1 MRPDMFRVIIESG
14 RHGGHNDRNAT
25 KPRRVG
31 DWDAYHSHESMRLP
45 HKDRKEQS
53 DRFSVMRRY
62 MRAQVGRP
70 WDLIWSEICRS
81 ISGRHVLGFHLRTHM
96 GQDIV
101 ERNICI
107 INGVPHEL
115 KRFGRGWNELNHG
128 DLYVHPET
136 GLLCW
141 YKKGEARRWRYRKPT
156 DPTLKK
162 ISDVE
167 TLKWEKGVWYRY
179 TFVPLPP
186 GVEGP
191 PPHTKKQLNKRE
203 LRAHG
208 LR

>member
-14 RHGGHNDRNAT
+14 RHGGHNNRNAT

-31 DWDAYHSHESMRLP
+31 DWDAYLSHESMRLP

-81 ISGRHVLGFHLRTHM
+81 ISGRHVLGFHLREHL
-96 GQDIV
+96 GKDIV
-101 ERNICI
+101 RRRNIRMV
-107 INGVPHEL
+107 NGVPREWNSYSWE
-115 KRFGRGWNELNHG
+115 WNEVRPG
-128 DLYVHPET
+128 DLYVNPET

-141 YKKGEARRWRYRKPT
+141 HKRGEGRARWLKPT
-156 DPTLKK
+156 DPTVKK

-167 TLKWEKGVWYRY
+167 TLKWERGVWYRY
-179 TFVPLPP
+179 TFLPLPP

-191 PPHTKKQLNKRE
+191 PAHTKKQLNKRE